1 MMILIFLLYAL
12 AMGLAWKGERRWA
25 TLAIGAALVLLFV
38 WFKHH
43 VTDPLTIAL

>member
-1 MMILIFLLYAL
+1 MVISGRHDDPDLF
-12 AMGLAWKGERRWA
+12 GLV
-25 TLAIGAALVLLFV
+25 IGAALVLLFV